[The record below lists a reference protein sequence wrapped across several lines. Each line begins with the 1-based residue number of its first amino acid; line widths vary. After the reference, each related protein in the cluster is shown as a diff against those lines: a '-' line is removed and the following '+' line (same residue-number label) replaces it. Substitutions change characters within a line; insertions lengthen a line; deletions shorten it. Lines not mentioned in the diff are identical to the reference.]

1 MHEIKSFK
9 IFQTAKVIAV
19 LYAIMFAIFGVI
31 EFLAFMRMGPRR
43 PPHFAIVLVIMPI
56 VGAIFSFIGVA
67 ISCWV
72 YNQIAPRIGGIAFEL
87 IPRNDNKST
96 SPHLQ

>member
-19 LYAIMFAIFGVI
+19 MYAIMFAIFAVI
-31 EFLAFMRMGPRR
+31 ELLALMRLGPRR
-43 PPHFAIVLVIMPI
+43 PPHIAIVVVVMPI
-56 VGAIFSFIGVA
+56 VGAIFSFISVA

-72 YNQIAPRIGGIAFEL
+72 YNLIAPHIGGIAFEL
-87 IPRNDNKST
+87 T
-96 SPHLQ
+96 PHSEN

>member
-19 LYAIMFAIFGVI
+19 MYAIMFAIFGVI
-31 EFLAFMRMGPRR
+31 EFLAFAILSPRR
-43 PPHFAIVLVIMPI
+43 PPHMAIFLVVTPI
-56 VGAIFSFIGVA
+56 VGAIFSFIAIA

-72 YNQIAPRIGGIAFEL
+72 YNMIAPHIGGIAFDLE
-87 IPRNDNKST
+87 PRSEN
-96 SPHLQ
+96 

>member
-9 IFQTAKVIAV
+9 IFQTAKVVAV
-19 LYAIMFAIFGVI
+19 IYAVMFAIFGVI

-43 PPHFAIVLVIMPI
+43 PPHMAIVLVVMPI

-72 YNQIAPRIGGIAFEL
+72 YNMIAPRIGGIAFDLE
-87 IPRNDNKST
+87 PRSEN
-96 SPHLQ
+96 QV